1 MKNNWENNAVLKL
14 YSQASR
20 PQQEMFVARLSQ
32 VLVIGAV
39 ISVLSFFFEML
50 NSFVGVIVLP
60 IALIAAWLLATKVVA
75 PQMVL
80 LFDKFLDSREQ

>member
-1 MKNNWENNAVLKL
+1 MKNAWENNAVLKL
-14 YSQASR
+14 YTQASR
-20 PQQEMFVARLSQ
+20 QQQEVFVSRLSQ

-60 IALIAAWLLATKVVA
+60 VALIAAWFVATKVVA
-75 PQMVL
+75 PRMVL
-80 LFDKFLDSREQ
+80 TFDKFLDSREQ

>member
-1 MKNNWENNAVLKL
+1 MKNIWENNAVLKR

-20 PQQEMFVARLSQ
+20 PQQEVFVARLSQ

-39 ISVLSFFFEML
+39 ISLLSFFFESL
-50 NSFVGVIVLP
+50 NSFAGVIVLP
-60 IALIAAWLLATKVVA
+60 LALLAAWWVATKMIA
-75 PQMVL
+75 PRMVL